1 MLTTLQHRFGPAP
14 RGSVRIVG
22 VGLDHIDE
30 LVLDVDD
37 RVERVHAALEDG
49 RGVLRT
55 HLPQFLVRE
64 VGDVPALVGRPPPVI
79 VPGRSITLG
88 RRDGVMLPIDLDL
101 GDVRVTWSTAEIVER
116 RTDGIT
122 IRLTGDHD
130 AISLVTKHTIVA
142 SPDHE
147 AILREGGVLVTS

>member
-1 MLTTLQHRFGPAP
+1 MLTTLQHLFGPAP
-14 RGSVRIVG
+14 RRSVRIVG
-22 VGLDHIDE
+22 VCLDHIDE

-37 RVERVHAALEDG
+37 RVERIHAALKDG
-49 RGVLRT
+49 RDVLRT

-101 GDVRVTWSTAEIVER
+101 EDVRVTWSTAEIVER